1 MYGSWLAIIFSAALT
16 AAGLAQPQAGSRLK
30 RQGPV
35 PTLDLRQLMKPKP
48 LQECEI

>member
-1 MYGSWLAIIFSAALT
+1 MDGSWLAIIFSTALT

-35 PTLDLRQLMKPKP
+35 PTLDLREL
-48 LQECEI
+48 

>member
-1 MYGSWLAIIFSAALT
+1 MYGSWLAIIFSTALT

-35 PTLDLRQLMKPKP
+35 PTLDLRQHLKPKP
-48 LQECEI
+48 PQECEA